1 MMKARYLGLVA
12 AAGLLVGCVGADVD
26 QLRDADLSLGA
37 LRKASDAIEFNTDGM
52 DLNTV
57 VDRLMHIV
65 RDRVNSSQVSDPTQ
79 AADASAAAN
88 GEAVGPTDLSDWNLP
103 AEHEDELRTA
113 RASLL
118 EQLDGGARDSLP
130 MEAAMAQ
137 ARFDCW
143 VEQVEEN
150 FQPDDIATCRDE
162 FYALLEQLSP
172 AAAAADV
179 YIVFFDWD
187 QSVITDAAM
196 EILSDVAADYAAGSY
211 SGVDV
216 VGHADRSGP
225 DAYNLGLSMRRAE
238 AVRSSLGG
246 MGVPD
251 GVVSTDG
258 LGESQPLVETPDGVR
273 EPSNRRAEIRF
284 Q

>member
-1 MMKARYLGLVA
+1 MLKARYLSLVA
-12 AAGLLVGCVGADVD
+12 GVGLLVGCVGADVD
-26 QLRDADLSLGA
+26 KLRTADVSGGSAFTQQLASEYRALAIFEGDEMVDWKDADYFA
-37 LRKASDAIEFNTDGM
+37 RKG
-52 DLNTV
+52 L
-57 VDRLMHIV
+57 
-65 RDRVNSSQVSDPTQ
+65 
-79 AADASAAAN
+79 AAAN
-88 GEAVGPTDLSDWNLP
+88 GEAVPPTDLADWDLP
-103 AEHEDELRTA
+103 AGSVDELRTA
-113 RASLL
+113 RASLV
-118 EQLDGGARDSLP
+118 EQLNGGARDSLP
-130 MEAAMAQ
+130 VEAAMAQ

-150 FQPDDIATCRDE
+150 FQPDDIAACRDE
-162 FYALLEQLSP
+162 FYELLEQLSP

-187 QSVITDAAM
+187 QSTITDGAL
-196 EILSDVAADYAAGSY
+196 EILNDVAADYASGGV

-225 DAYNLGLSMRRAE
+225 DAYNMALSLRRAE
-238 AVRSSLGG
+238 AVQSSLAGL
-246 MGVPD
+246 GVPE
-251 GVVSTDG
+251 GSISVDG